1 MNFALLILRL
11 VAGGLF
17 AGHGAQKLFG
27 WFGGHGLRD
36 TGGFFES
43 IGFRPGLPFAFLAGA
58 AELGG
63 GLLLA
68 AGLLVPAAALLLAGV
83 MASAIA
89 AVHWSK
95 GLWNSNGGLE
105 FPLVMGIVAF
115 AVAALGPGRYSLD
128 NAFGIDWHGLW
139 WALGAAGL
147 GLLGGLASLAPG
159 RRRPPQQEDRHL
171 REAA

>member
-1 MNFALLILRL
+1 MNVALLCLRA
-11 VAGGLF
+11 VAGLLF

-27 WFGGHGLRD
+27 WFGGRGLR
-36 TGGFFES
+36 GMGSAFES
-43 IGFRPGLPFAFLAGA
+43 MGFVPGLPMAFLAGA

-68 AGLLVPAAALLLAGV
+68 TGLFVPAAALLLTGV

-89 AVHWSK
+89 GVHWSK
-95 GLWNSNGGLE
+95 GIWNQNGGLE
-105 FPLVMGIVAF
+105 FPLVMGTAAF
-115 AVAALGPGRYSLD
+115 AVAAIGPGRYSLD
-128 NAFGIDWHGLW
+128 RAIGLDWHGLW

-147 GLLGGLASLAPG
+147 GILGGLAALLPG
-159 RRRPPQQEDRHL
+159 RLLSPERKRQL